1 MKSTKRQRLA
11 ALRRILQ
18 EQKRLRR
25 PRLRSYAKRPRRR
38 STRKKK
44 KNKEEEEKHHQQKHG
59 FDSNQHDHG
68 HGIVPNY
75 TKAASAT
82 AATRVATNTAQ
93 CREVVWWQMKKWCLN

>member
-38 STRKKK
+38 RKKK
-44 KNKEEEEKHHQQKHG
+44 KQQQQHG

-75 TKAASAT
+75 TKAE
-82 AATRVATNTAQ
+82 AAINKAQ
-93 CREVVWWQMKKWCLN
+93 CSETIWWKRKKWCLN

>member
-38 STRKKK
+38 RKKK
-44 KNKEEEEKHHQQKHG
+44 QQQHG

-82 AATRVATNTAQ
+82 SAAAINKAQ
-93 CREVVWWQMKKWCLN
+93 CTETIWWQRKKWCLN